1 MTGPVESKLLMM
13 GDVKGIVLGAFG
25 ECSDSLYKLI
35 HELAVS
41 GVNVAGPQL
50 GKGGQLRS
58 QQAEIAINTALLGR
72 SFSVCALKA
81 QAFSL
86 LSRLDMVGKGTAAAI
101 KRQNF
106 SLQQERR
113 WAQLRQAHAISVQ
126 QGKALLRRGHLKLD

>member
-1 MTGPVESKLLMM
+1 MERGRKLQSIVPDLSITIPVEGNPTPSLHEVKVISSSKT
-13 GDVKGIVLGAFG
+13 K
-25 ECSDSLYKLI
+25 YTP
-35 HELAVS
+35 H
-41 GVNVAGPQL
+41 
-50 GKGGQLRS
+50 R
-58 QQAEIAINTALLGR
+58 QAEIAINTALLGR